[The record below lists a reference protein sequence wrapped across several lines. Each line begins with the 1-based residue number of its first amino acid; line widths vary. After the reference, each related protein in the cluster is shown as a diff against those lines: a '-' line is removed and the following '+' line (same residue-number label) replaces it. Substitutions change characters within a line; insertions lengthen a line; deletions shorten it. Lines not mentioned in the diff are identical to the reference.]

1 MFASSRAAVPVPRP
15 HTLETDRLILMPLE
29 GTDVPDFHRILAE
42 PDVRRFLLDDLLVS
56 REWVEEEVRRSHER
70 FERDGCGLWAV
81 RLRGDERL
89 IGFSGYRSF
98 FDPPE
103 LQLLYGLDPRSW
115 GQGIAT
121 EAARAVLR
129 HGIDCL
135 GLEEVRAATD
145 RPNHASIAVLAR
157 LGMRLEREAVE
168 DGRDTLFYV
177 FDRHSHSG
185 SSRP

>member
-1 MFASSRAAVPVPRP
+1 
-15 HTLETDRLILMPLE
+15 
-29 GTDVPDFHRILAE
+29 
-42 PDVRRFLLDDLLVS
+42 
-56 REWVEEEVRRSHER
+56 
-70 FERDGCGLWAV
+70 V